1 MNKKIYLPV
10 KMYVLPSYL
19 TEVLLHL
26 FRYDNDF
33 IHDLKPYI
41 KSTYIKNKNKRES
54 TKWAKLMR
62 GRFRV

>member
-1 MNKKIYLPV
+1 
-10 KMYVLPSYL
+10 MYVLPSYL